1 MPVSRTGHND
11 DCSDDYGQLALEYTY
26 FSKGLFTTVEAF
38 DLASMRI
45 RLCFTLLWVIFFTI
59 RQLTLKGLDV
69 FGCLLLRIFCNYNV
83 QTIELGHEVMT
94 LKESMEL
101 SFSLGFPSI
110 V

>member
-1 MPVSRTGHND
+1 MFYVIMGNLFHNSATNVERT
-11 DCSDDYGQLALEYTY
+11 Y
-26 FSKGLFTTVEAF
+26 
-38 DLASMRI
+38 
-45 RLCFTLLWVIFFTI
+45 
-59 RQLTLKGLDV
+59 V